1 MTDFQLY
8 FLSGLWHVISLD
20 GLDHILFLAMLALP
34 YSFKDWRQVL
44 LLATLFTIGH
54 TMTLVLAVYVF
65 GHINAEPVEFF
76 ISLTIFIT
84 ALLNIFRPGKGPA
97 NNLNFIALLALLFGI
112 VHGLGFG
119 KDFRM
124 LVVGNPG
131 NTFSTLATF
140 TLGLEAAQLI
150 VVLGVLLIGF
160 TVTDVLK
167 VNRRDWLLVVSA
179 FVAGIAATYTIG
191 HRFW

>member
-34 YSFKDWRQVL
+34 YTFKEWRQVL

-65 GHINAEPVEFF
+65 GHINSEPVEFF

-84 ALLNIFRPGKGPA
+84 ALLNIAKPGKGPA
-97 NNLNFIALLALLFGI
+97 NNINFIAVLALLFGI

-124 LVVGNPG
+124 LVAG
-131 NTFSTLATF
+131 NTGNSFSTLAAF

-150 VVLGVLLIGF
+150 VVLCVLLSGLI
-160 TVTDVLK
+160 VTNVLK
-167 VNRRDWLLVVSA
+167 VNRRDWLLVVSS
-179 FVAGIAATYTIG
+179 FVAGISVTHIIR